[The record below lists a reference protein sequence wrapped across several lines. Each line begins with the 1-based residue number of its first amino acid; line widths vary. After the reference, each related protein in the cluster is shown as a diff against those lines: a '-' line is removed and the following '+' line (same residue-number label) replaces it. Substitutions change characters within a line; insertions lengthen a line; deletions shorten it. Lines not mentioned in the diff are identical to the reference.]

1 MLSMINN
8 IKKLQKKLSDD
19 TCGAL
24 IYSEHNRTY
33 FTGIEAEDGI
43 LVISKENAVL
53 LIDSRYIEVAKKEAN
68 FCEVVLLTD
77 TDIQLPEVVKDLG
90 IKTIGIEAFNLP
102 VSDAFKFK
110 KCLDGVNVD
119 MSDSLS
125 NAIGSIRM
133 IKNEEEVENM
143 KKAQKITDSAFEH
156 ILSFA
161 KPGMTELEVKLE
173 TEYFMKKNGASAPSF
188 DLITITGPNCS
199 LPHGVPGE
207 RKLEEGGFLLMDIG
221 AIYNGYCSD
230 MTRTV
235 AIGDISDELR
245 RAYNTVLDAQLAAE
259 KAIKAGVRCDVID
272 KIARDVIAKTEFP
285 VFGHGLGHSVGIEIH
300 EQPRFSPRCST
311 VLEPGMV
318 MTVEPGIYVEGKFG
332 IRIEDMVLVT
342 VDGIKNFTESPK
354 ELITI

>member
-1 MLSMINN
+1 MINN
-8 IKKLQKKLSDD
+8 IEKLQKKLADD

-24 IYSEHNRTY
+24 IYSDNNRTY
-33 FTGIEAEDGI
+33 FTGLYAEDGI
-43 LVISKENAVL
+43 LVVSKKKAVL
-53 LIDSRYIEVAKKEAN
+53 LIDSRYIEVAKTETH

-77 TDIQLPEVVKDLG
+77 ADTQLPEVVNSLG
-90 IKTIGIEAFNLP
+90 IKTIGIESFNLP
-102 VSDAFKFK
+102 VSEAFKFK

-125 NAIGSIRM
+125 GAIGSIRM
-133 IKNEEEVENM
+133 IKNEEEVANI
-143 KKAQKITDSAFEH
+143 KKAQEITDAAFKH

-188 DLITITGPNCS
+188 DLITIAGPNCS
-199 LPHGVPGE
+199 LPHGVPGD
-207 RKLEEGGFLLMDIG
+207 RKLEAGGFLLMDTG

-235 AIGDISDELR
+235 AIGEISDEFK
-245 RAYNTVLDAQLAAE
+245 RAYNTVLEAQLAAE
-259 KAIKAGVRCDVID
+259 KAIKPGMRCDVID
-272 KIARDVIAKTEFP
+272 KIARDVIAKSEFP

-300 EQPRFSPRCST
+300 EQPRFSPRCDT

-318 MTVEPGIYVEGKFG
+318 MTVEPGIYVEGRFG

-342 VDGIKNFTESPK
+342 EDGIKIFTESPK